1 MRNLA
6 TQAEL
11 VKLARILQ
19 TETGELEHLDYLE
32 AERLRTLREGITEA
46 LFEKFRPTFTGFA
59 RLSSIV
65 PLAMS
70 ARIAER
76 VLGPLLAGRIA
87 GEMPPDKAI
96 DMAGRLSDDFLADT
110 CLHIDPVRAKPIIAG
125 FPVDRAIAITRVLLA
140 RGETITMSRFVD
152 VLPEHTLFAAT
163 DAIENESDLLEIGFF
178 VENSAQLDRVIEHLN
193 SDRREAIV
201 AAAASEQLWPEVLAT
216 LLRIG
221 QDARL
226 AMAELAMAQD
236 AAILDSL
243 IRAAAQDDLWPALLQ
258 IADEMPS
265 SVIGTLAREPAF
277 ADAGVIRSV
286 IDSVIANDLWARF
299 RNQTPAMGA
308 ERLARVLEV
317 AANERKPFLWELD
330 RRLKADD
337 ADRAALAEA
346 VERLSGETRQRA
358 QAACDKGLLA
368 DTLAAAGSS
377 NPGSSR

>member
-19 TETGELEHLDYLE
+19 TDTDELEHLDYLE

-65 PLAMS
+65 PLAIS

-76 VLGPLLAGRIA
+76 VLGPILAGRIA
-87 GEMPPDKAI
+87 GEMAPDKAI
-96 DMAGRLSDDFLADT
+96 DLAARLSDSFLADT
-110 CLHIDPVRAKPIIAG
+110 CLHIDPVRARPIIAG
-125 FPVDRAIAITRVLLA
+125 FPVDRAIAITRLLLA
-140 RGETITMSRFVD
+140 RGEIITMSRFVD

-178 VENSAQLDRVIEHLN
+178 VEDSKQLDRVIAHLDR
-193 SDRREAIV
+193 DRREAIV

-221 QDARL
+221 EHARL
-226 AMAELAMAQD
+226 AMAELAMAQN

-265 SVIGTLAREPAF
+265 RLIGTLASEPAF
-277 ADAGVIRSV
+277 TDAAVIRSV

-299 RNQTPAMGA
+299 RNQTTAMGE

-330 RRLKADD
+330 RRLQADD
-337 ADRAALAEA
+337 ADRDALTNASA
-346 VERLSGETRQRA
+346 RLSAETRQRA
-358 QAACDKGLLA
+358 HGACAGGLLA
-368 DTLAAAGSS
+368 EALADAGRSTPDSS
-377 NPGSSR
+377 T